1 MDIVILLVGFSIG
14 LVLLVK
20 GADEMVSSAVQIALK
35 FKLPSSIIGATF
47 IGFGTSAPELF
58 ASTGAAL
65 KGDLDLGIGN
75 IVGSNIANSLLVVA
89 VLYLALPKDFSQK
102 IKLNQISP
110 VWMAILTTVFVSTYV
125 LTNEFPFLLGAVL
138 LILVIYVIY
147 KMIST
152 ESVDEGELLGE
163 EKNYI
168 WLRGGLSLLATLYG
182 SQLVVDNAVAIAEL
196 FGVSSLIIG
205 STIIAI
211 GTSLPE
217 VAGTISAAKMRK
229 PDIVFG
235 NIFGSNLFNIGLV
248 GATAIMISPGEI
260 SSVIDYQLFIMY
272 FVSFIVIFLSRNLKQ
287 LLCLL
292 PHLQLVSNNL
302 VFGFLYPLFGKP
314 CHIRHLLGI

>member
-138 LILVIYVIY
+138 LILVIYVTY
-147 KMIST
+147 KMISA
-152 ESVDEGELLGE
+152 ESVDEEELLGE

-272 FVSFIVIFLSRNLKQ
+272 FVSFIVIFLSRNLIKR
-287 LLCLL
+287 
-292 PHLQLVSNNL
+292 NT
-302 VFGFLYPLFGKP
+302 
-314 CHIRHLLGI
+314 LLGNLFIVAYILFFVSLF

>member
-152 ESVDEGELLGE
+152 ESVDEGGLLGE

-272 FVSFIVIFLSRNLKQ
+272 FVSFIVIFLSRNLIKR
-287 LLCLL
+287 
-292 PHLQLVSNNL
+292 NT
-302 VFGFLYPLFGKP
+302 
-314 CHIRHLLGI
+314 LLGYLFIFAYILFLISLF

>member
-1 MDIVILLVGFSIG
+1 MDIAILLVGFSIG

-272 FVSFIVIFLSRNLKQ
+272 FVSFIVIFLSRNVIKRNS
-287 LLCLL
+287 LLGYLFIIAYIL
-292 PHLQLVSNNL
+292 FLVS
-302 VFGFLYPLFGKP
+302 LF
-314 CHIRHLLGI
+314 

>member
-125 LTNEFPFLLGAVL
+125 ATNEFPFLLGAVL

-217 VAGTISAAKMRK
+217 IAGTISAAKIRK

-260 SSVIDYQLFIMY
+260 GSVIDYQLFIMY
-272 FVSFIVIFLSRNLKQ
+272 FVSFIVIFLSRNVIKRNP
-287 LLCLL
+287 LLGYLFIVAYIL
-292 PHLQLVSNNL
+292 FLVS
-302 VFGFLYPLFGKP
+302 LF
-314 CHIRHLLGI
+314 

>member
-196 FGVSSLIIG
+196 FGVSSLVIG

-272 FVSFIVIFLSRNLKQ
+272 FVSFIAIFLSRNVIKR
-287 LLCLL
+287 
-292 PHLQLVSNNL
+292 N
-302 VFGFLYPLFGKP
+302 Y
-314 CHIRHLLGI
+314 LLGYLFIVAYILFLFSLF

>member
-152 ESVDEGELLGE
+152 ESVDEGELFGE

-272 FVSFIVIFLSRNLKQ
+272 FVSFIAIFLSRNVIKRN
-287 LLCLL
+287 
-292 PHLQLVSNNL
+292 S
-302 VFGFLYPLFGKP
+302 
-314 CHIRHLLGI
+314 LLGYLFIVAYILFLFSLF

>member
-20 GADEMVSSAVQIALK
+20 GADEMVGSAVQIALK
-35 FKLPSSIIGATF
+35 FKLPSSIVGATF

-110 VWMAILTTVFVSTYV
+110 VWMVILTTVFVSTYV
-125 LTNEFPFLLGAVL
+125 LTNKFPFLLGAVL
-138 LILVIYVIY
+138 LILVTYVTY

-163 EKNYI
+163 VKNYI
-168 WLRGGLSLLATLYG
+168 WVRGGLSLLATLYG

-217 VAGTISAAKMRK
+217 VAGTVSAAKMRK

-272 FVSFIVIFLSRNLKQ
+272 FVSFIVIFLSRNVIKRNT
-287 LLCLL
+287 
-292 PHLQLVSNNL
+292 LVGYL
-302 VFGFLYPLFGKP
+302 FIIVYILFLISLF
-314 CHIRHLLGI
+314 

>member
-110 VWMAILTTVFVSTYV
+110 VWMAIFSTIFVSTYV

-217 VAGTISAAKMRK
+217 IAGTISAAKIRK

-272 FVSFIVIFLSRNLKQ
+272 FVSFIVIFLSRNVIKRNS
-287 LLCLL
+287 LLGYLFIVAYIL
-292 PHLQLVSNNL
+292 FLVS
-302 VFGFLYPLFGKP
+302 LF
-314 CHIRHLLGI
+314 

>member
-1 MDIVILLVGFSIG
+1 MEIVILLVGFSIG

-89 VLYLALPKDFSQK
+89 VLYLALPKDFLQK

-272 FVSFIVIFLSRNLKQ
+272 FVSFIAIFLSRNVIKRNS
-287 LLCLL
+287 LLGNLFIVAYIL
-292 PHLQLVSNNL
+292 FLVS
-302 VFGFLYPLFGKP
+302 LF
-314 CHIRHLLGI
+314 

>member
-168 WLRGGLSLLATLYG
+168 WLRGGLSLLATLFG

-272 FVSFIVIFLSRNLKQ
+272 FVSFIVIFLSRNLIKRNT
-287 LLCLL
+287 LLGYLFIFAYIL
-292 PHLQLVSNNL
+292 FLVS
-302 VFGFLYPLFGKP
+302 LF
-314 CHIRHLLGI
+314 

>member
-1 MDIVILLVGFSIG
+1 MDIVILLLGLSIG

-35 FKLPSSIIGATF
+35 FNLPSSIVGATF

-75 IVGSNIANSLLVVA
+75 IIGSNIANSLLVVA
-89 VLYLALPKDFSQK
+89 VLYIALPKDFSQK

-125 LTNEFPFLLGAVL
+125 LTDEFPFLLGAVL

-248 GATAIMISPGEI
+248 GGTAIMITPGEI

-272 FVSFIVIFLSRNLKQ
+272 FVSFIVIILSRNVIKRNS
-287 LLCLL
+287 LLGYLFIAAYSL
-292 PHLQLVSNNL
+292 FLVS
-302 VFGFLYPLFGKP
+302 LF
-314 CHIRHLLGI
+314 

>member
-20 GADEMVSSAVQIALK
+20 GADEMVGSAVQIALK

-272 FVSFIVIFLSRNLKQ
+272 FVSFIVIFLSRNLIKRNT
-287 LLCLL
+287 LLGYLFIVAYVL
-292 PHLQLVSNNL
+292 FLVS
-302 VFGFLYPLFGKP
+302 LF
-314 CHIRHLLGI
+314 

>member
-1 MDIVILLVGFSIG
+1 MEIVILLVGFSIG

-125 LTNEFPFLLGAVL
+125 FTNEFPFLLGAVL

-272 FVSFIVIFLSRNLKQ
+272 FVSFIAIFLSRNVIKRN
-287 LLCLL
+287 
-292 PHLQLVSNNL
+292 S
-302 VFGFLYPLFGKP
+302 
-314 CHIRHLLGI
+314 LLGYLFIVAYILFLFSLF

>member
-1 MDIVILLVGFSIG
+1 MEIVILLAGFSIG

-152 ESVDEGELLGE
+152 ESVDEGELFGE

-217 VAGTISAAKMRK
+217 
-229 PDIVFG
+229 
-235 NIFGSNLFNIGLV
+235 
-248 GATAIMISPGEI
+248 
-260 SSVIDYQLFIMY
+260 
-272 FVSFIVIFLSRNLKQ
+272 LSLI
-287 LLCLL
+287 
-292 PHLQLVSNNL
+292 
-302 VFGFLYPLFGKP
+302 
-314 CHIRHLLGI
+314 HI

>member
-272 FVSFIVIFLSRNLKQ
+272 FVSFIVIFLSRNVIKRN
-287 LLCLL
+287 
-292 PHLQLVSNNL
+292 S
-302 VFGFLYPLFGKP
+302 
-314 CHIRHLLGI
+314 LLGYLFIIAYILFLFSLF

>member
-110 VWMAILTTVFVSTYV
+110 VWMAILTTDFVSTYV
-125 LTNEFPFLLGAVL
+125 FTNEFPFLLGAVL

-272 FVSFIVIFLSRNLKQ
+272 FVSFIVIFLSRNVIKRN
-287 LLCLL
+287 
-292 PHLQLVSNNL
+292 S
-302 VFGFLYPLFGKP
+302 
-314 CHIRHLLGI
+314 LLGYLFIVAYILFLFSLF

>member
-20 GADEMVSSAVQIALK
+20 GADEMVGSAVQIALK
-35 FKLPSSIIGATF
+35 FKLPSSIVGATF

-102 IKLNQISP
+102 IELNQISP

-125 LTNEFPFLLGAVL
+125 LTNEFPFLLGAAL
-138 LILVIYVIY
+138 LILVTYVTY

-217 VAGTISAAKMRK
+217 VAGTVSAAKMRK

-272 FVSFIVIFLSRNLKQ
+272 FVSFIVIFLSRNVIKRNS
-287 LLCLL
+287 
-292 PHLQLVSNNL
+292 LVGYL
-302 VFGFLYPLFGKP
+302 FIIVYILFLISLF
-314 CHIRHLLGI
+314 

>member
-1 MDIVILLVGFSIG
+1 MDIIILLFGFSIG

-35 FKLPSSIIGATF
+35 FKLPSSIVGATF

-89 VLYLALPKDFSQK
+89 VLYLSLPKDFSK
-102 IKLNQISP
+102 NINLNQISP
-110 VWMAILTTVFVSTYV
+110 IWMAILTTVFVSTYV
-125 LTNEFPFLLGAVL
+125 LTDKFPFLLGIVL
-138 LILVIYVIY
+138 LVLVVYVIY

-152 ESVDEGELLGE
+152 ESVDEDDLIE
-163 EKNYI
+163 EEREYI
-168 WLRGGLSLLATLYG
+168 WVRGGLSLIATLYG
-182 SQLVVDNAVAIAEL
+182 SQLVVDNAVEIASI
-196 FGVSSLIIG
+196 FGVSSLVIG

-217 VAGTISAAKMRK
+217 VAGTVSAAKMRK

-248 GATAIMISPGEI
+248 GGAAIMINPGEI

-272 FVSFIVIFLSRNLKQ
+272 FVSFVVIFLSRNIIKRNTILGY
-287 LLCLL
+287 
-292 PHLQLVSNNL
+292 
-302 VFGFLYPLFGKP
+302 VFATSYVLFLISLF
-314 CHIRHLLGI
+314 

>member
-110 VWMAILTTVFVSTYV
+110 LWMAILTTVFVSTYV
-125 LTNEFPFLLGAVL
+125 LANEFPFLLGAVL

-168 WLRGGLSLLATLYG
+168 WLRGGLSLIATLYG

-272 FVSFIVIFLSRNLKQ
+272 VVSFIAIFLSRNVIKRN
-287 LLCLL
+287 
-292 PHLQLVSNNL
+292 S
-302 VFGFLYPLFGKP
+302 
-314 CHIRHLLGI
+314 LLGYLFIVAYILFLFSLF

>member
-152 ESVDEGELLGE
+152 ESVDEGELFGE

-272 FVSFIVIFLSRNLKQ
+272 FVSFIVIFLSRNLIKRNN
-287 LLCLL
+287 LLGYLL
-292 PHLQLVSNNL
+292 IIAYILFLVS
-302 VFGFLYPLFGKP
+302 LF
-314 CHIRHLLGI
+314 

>member
-1 MDIVILLVGFSIG
+1 MEIVILLVGFSIG

-89 VLYLALPKDFSQK
+89 VLYLALPKDFSKK

-110 VWMAILTTVFVSTYV
+110 VWMAILTTIFVSTYV

-196 FGVSSLIIG
+196 FEVSSLIIG

-248 GATAIMISPGEI
+248 GATAIMISPGDI

-272 FVSFIVIFLSRNLKQ
+272 FVSFIVIFLSRNVIKRNS
-287 LLCLL
+287 
-292 PHLQLVSNNL
+292 LVGYL
-302 VFGFLYPLFGKP
+302 FIVAYILFLISLF
-314 CHIRHLLGI
+314 

>member
-20 GADEMVSSAVQIALK
+20 GADEMVGSAVQIAIK
-35 FKLPSSIIGATF
+35 FKLPSSIVGATF

-110 VWMAILTTVFVSTYV
+110 VWMVILTTVFVSTYV
-125 LTNEFPFLLGAVL
+125 LTNKFPFLLGAVL
-138 LILVIYVIY
+138 LILVTYVTY

-163 EKNYI
+163 VKNYI
-168 WLRGGLSLLATLYG
+168 WVRGGLSLLATLYG

-272 FVSFIVIFLSRNLKQ
+272 FVSFIVIFLSRNVIKRNT
-287 LLCLL
+287 
-292 PHLQLVSNNL
+292 LV
-302 VFGFLYPLFGKP
+302 GYLF
-314 CHIRHLLGI
+314 IIVYILSLISLF

>member
-272 FVSFIVIFLSRNLKQ
+272 FVSFIVIFLSRNLIKRNY
-287 LLCLL
+287 LLGYLFIIAYIL
-292 PHLQLVSNNL
+292 FLVS
-302 VFGFLYPLFGKP
+302 LF
-314 CHIRHLLGI
+314 

>member
-125 LTNEFPFLLGAVL
+125 LTNEFPFLLGAAL

-272 FVSFIVIFLSRNLKQ
+272 FVSFIVIFLSRNVIKRNS
-287 LLCLL
+287 LLGYLFIVAYIL
-292 PHLQLVSNNL
+292 FLVS
-302 VFGFLYPLFGKP
+302 LF
-314 CHIRHLLGI
+314 

>member
-1 MDIVILLVGFSIG
+1 MEIVILLVGFSIG

-272 FVSFIVIFLSRNLKQ
+272 FVSFIVIFLSRNLIKRNT
-287 LLCLL
+287 LLGYLFIVAFIL
-292 PHLQLVSNNL
+292 FLVS
-302 VFGFLYPLFGKP
+302 LF
-314 CHIRHLLGI
+314 

>member
-272 FVSFIVIFLSRNLKQ
+272 FVSFIVIFLSRNVIKRNT
-287 LLCLL
+287 LLGYLFIFAYIL
-292 PHLQLVSNNL
+292 FLVS
-302 VFGFLYPLFGKP
+302 LF
-314 CHIRHLLGI
+314 

>member
-152 ESVDEGELLGE
+152 ESVDEGELFGE

-272 FVSFIVIFLSRNLKQ
+272 FVSFIVIFLSRNVIKRN
-287 LLCLL
+287 
-292 PHLQLVSNNL
+292 S
-302 VFGFLYPLFGKP
+302 
-314 CHIRHLLGI
+314 LLGYLFIVAYILFLISLF

>member
-110 VWMAILTTVFVSTYV
+110 VWMAIFSTIFVSTYV

-217 VAGTISAAKMRK
+217 VAGTISAAKIRK

-260 SSVIDYQLFIMY
+260 GSVIDYQLFIMY
-272 FVSFIVIFLSRNLKQ
+272 FVSFIVIFLSRNVIKRNT
-287 LLCLL
+287 LLGYLFIVAYIL
-292 PHLQLVSNNL
+292 FLVS
-302 VFGFLYPLFGKP
+302 LF
-314 CHIRHLLGI
+314 

>member
-20 GADEMVSSAVQIALK
+20 GADEMVGSAVQIAIK
-35 FKLPSSIIGATF
+35 FKLPSSIVGATF

-110 VWMAILTTVFVSTYV
+110 VWMVILTTVFVSTYV
-125 LTNEFPFLLGAVL
+125 LTNKFPFLLGAVL
-138 LILVIYVIY
+138 LILVTYVTY

-163 EKNYI
+163 VKNYI
-168 WLRGGLSLLATLYG
+168 WVRGGLSLLATLYG

-260 SSVIDYQLFIMY
+260 SSLIDYQLFIMY
-272 FVSFIVIFLSRNLKQ
+272 FVSFIVIFLSRNVIKRNT
-287 LLCLL
+287 
-292 PHLQLVSNNL
+292 LVGYL
-302 VFGFLYPLFGKP
+302 FIIVYILFLISLF
-314 CHIRHLLGI
+314 

>member
-110 VWMAILTTVFVSTYV
+110 VWMAIFSTIFVSTYV

-217 VAGTISAAKMRK
+217 VAGTISAAKIRK

-260 SSVIDYQLFIMY
+260 GSVIDYQLFIMY
-272 FVSFIVIFLSRNLKQ
+272 FVSFIVIFLSRNVIKRNS
-287 LLCLL
+287 LLGYLFIVAYIL
-292 PHLQLVSNNL
+292 FLVS
-302 VFGFLYPLFGKP
+302 LF
-314 CHIRHLLGI
+314 

>member
-20 GADEMVSSAVQIALK
+20 GADEMVGSAVQIALK
-35 FKLPSSIIGATF
+35 FKLPSSIVGATF

-102 IKLNQISP
+102 IELNQISP

-125 LTNEFPFLLGAVL
+125 LTNEFPFLLGAAL
-138 LILVIYVIY
+138 LILVTYVTY

-272 FVSFIVIFLSRNLKQ
+272 FVSFIVIFLSRNVIKRNT
-287 LLCLL
+287 
-292 PHLQLVSNNL
+292 LV
-302 VFGFLYPLFGKP
+302 GYLF
-314 CHIRHLLGI
+314 IIVYILSLISLF

>member
-272 FVSFIVIFLSRNLKQ
+272 FVSFIVIFLSRNLIKRNTI
-287 LLCLL
+287 LGYLFIVAYVL
-292 PHLQLVSNNL
+292 
-302 VFGFLYPLFGKP
+302 FLFSLF
-314 CHIRHLLGI
+314 

>member
-260 SSVIDYQLFIMY
+260 ISVIDYQLFIMY
-272 FVSFIVIFLSRNLKQ
+272 FVSFIVIFLSRNVIKRN
-287 LLCLL
+287 
-292 PHLQLVSNNL
+292 S
-302 VFGFLYPLFGKP
+302 
-314 CHIRHLLGI
+314 LLGYLFIVAYILFLFSLF

>member
-235 NIFGSNLFNIGLV
+235 NIFGSNLFNIALV
-248 GATAIMISPGEI
+248 GGVSVSIAPGIIETDVTAEMIIMLVAS
-260 SSVIDYQLFIMY
+260 L
-272 FVSFIVIFLSRNLKQ
+272 IVILLSKTIVKKSYLIG
-287 LLCLL
+287 LTALI
-292 PHLQLVSNNL
+292 SYS
-302 VFGFLYPLFGKP
+302 VFIYTLF
-314 CHIRHLLGI
+314 

>member
-20 GADEMVSSAVQIALK
+20 GADEMVSSAVQIAIK
-35 FKLPSSIIGATF
+35 FKLPSSIVGATF

-110 VWMAILTTVFVSTYV
+110 VWMVILTTVFVSTYV
-125 LTNEFPFLLGAVL
+125 LTNKFPFLLGAVL
-138 LILVIYVIY
+138 LILVTYVTY

-163 EKNYI
+163 VKNYI
-168 WLRGGLSLLATLYG
+168 WVRGGLSLLATLYG

-260 SSVIDYQLFIMY
+260 SSLIDYQLFIMY
-272 FVSFIVIFLSRNLKQ
+272 FVSFIVIFLSRNVIKRNS
-287 LLCLL
+287 
-292 PHLQLVSNNL
+292 LVGYL
-302 VFGFLYPLFGKP
+302 FIIVYILFLISLF
-314 CHIRHLLGI
+314 

>member
-1 MDIVILLVGFSIG
+1 MDIIILLVGFSIG

-125 LTNEFPFLLGAVL
+125 INNEFPFLLGAVL
-138 LILVIYVIY
+138 LVLVIYVIY

-152 ESVDEGELLGE
+152 ESVDEGELLEE

-272 FVSFIVIFLSRNLKQ
+272 FVSFIVIFLSRNVIKRN
-287 LLCLL
+287 
-292 PHLQLVSNNL
+292 S
-302 VFGFLYPLFGKP
+302 
-314 CHIRHLLGI
+314 LLGYLFIVAYILFLISLF

>member
-89 VLYLALPKDFSQK
+89 VLYLALPKNFSQK

-272 FVSFIVIFLSRNLKQ
+272 FVSFIVIFLSRNVIKRNS
-287 LLCLL
+287 LLGYLFIVAYIL
-292 PHLQLVSNNL
+292 FLVS
-302 VFGFLYPLFGKP
+302 LF
-314 CHIRHLLGI
+314 

>member
-1 MDIVILLVGFSIG
+1 MDIVILLVGFTIG

-20 GADEMVSSAVQIALK
+20 GADEMVSSAIQIAIK

-110 VWMAILTTVFVSTYV
+110 VWMAILTTVFVSTYMI
-125 LTNEFPFLLGAVL
+125 TNGFPFLLGAVL
-138 LILVIYVIY
+138 LVLVIYVIY

-182 SQLVVDNAVAIAEL
+182 SQLVVENAVAIAEL

-272 FVSFIVIFLSRNLKQ
+272 FVSFIAIFLSRNVIKRNS
-287 LLCLL
+287 LLGNLFIVAYIL
-292 PHLQLVSNNL
+292 FLVS
-302 VFGFLYPLFGKP
+302 LF
-314 CHIRHLLGI
+314 